1 MKVRISKIAF
11 SLALAVSANFATVH
25 IVRTVN
31 ASDAIDTVLFYAN
44 VPARIG
50 EVVSNFK
57 TLPERMNP
65 TRSECNEPSTL
76 QEPL

>member
-11 SLALAVSANFATVH
+11 SLALAVPASYAAVH

-31 ASDAIDTVLFYAN
+31 ASDAIDTMLFYAN
-44 VPARIG
+44 VPARIS
-50 EVVSNFK
+50 EAVTNFK

-65 TRSECNEPSTL
+65 TRSECN
-76 QEPL
+76 